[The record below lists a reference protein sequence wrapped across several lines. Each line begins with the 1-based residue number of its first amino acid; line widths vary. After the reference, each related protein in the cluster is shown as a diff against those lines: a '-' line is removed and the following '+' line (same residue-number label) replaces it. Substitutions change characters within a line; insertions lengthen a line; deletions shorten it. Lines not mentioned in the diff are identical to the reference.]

1 MTFEAFLNLLKG
13 ELERRAGFKITDE
26 MMDGLLTSEGK
37 YDKDEVIVS
46 ITSILDRPDGAS
58 RASALSRM
66 LSDEVTF
73 TSAEDLQKSIAR
85 SQAISPTSFNYASGV
100 TARDRVKTGDNDW
113 SEIIGESA
121 TIPVRSE
128 LPTTES
134 ESISVTENRGGVTNT
149 TTETETAIDAP
160 RELLATLTD
169 TLGNAIPLWIQMPND
184 EDGNQQWVPAS
195 KPTSTPLKVRKVD
208 GVWTTVSIPESM
220 TPLSEQWS
228 GKTMTTNGAIYG
240 IMQDGSRGAWLGNE
254 TPTPE
259 QFSWGTISQGGKDY
273 FIDKSSS
280 DPWASRIEIGDTKD
294 DDFRAQLQIVGT
306 EAGYLKADNTWNKLF
321 DIPQADMTKFQ
332 AATLKANKAA
342 TELPYGQMTKA
353 QQATADQARRNAD
366 ATRARDL
373 MTAQQY
379 DYQNQLGA
387 AQEQRQRF
395 QAAQQAKQATAQ
407 LGLQAAQQTQQ
418 DFLTFNE
425 ILNNPQSA
433 LSSMNWMRGAVAPT
447 EENRFGEDPPMNRLA
462 DFNKSRQDYN
472 SYLSQMYSQPM
483 PEMPAFNP
491 AASTEAGFMGSSI
504 QNFIDQTQAA
514 NKAKIAEQDAIIA
527 TQNKTIAAGF
537 TGPTNTSNIPATNNN
552 AAANNNDTLPPP
564 DSGPYVAPVFSNNP
578 EDNPSFTPSGPDN
591 RLAFLQRQAAN
602 RNLSFNPRPKNL
614 ETFGNQAGVQSTTS
628 AAALALEKERLR
640 LAAEAQAKAGMAGI
654 GFRR

>member
-1 MTFEAFLNLLKG
+1 MTREEFLKQLLD
-13 ELERRAGFKITDE
+13 EINRRNKAYNSIRHSSASGRDIIDTDTLKI
-26 MMDGLLTSEGK
+26 LLTSDGNYEIE
-37 YDKDEVIVS
+37 DVFTQIDE
-46 ITSILDRPDGAS
+46 ILKRPDAS
-58 RASALSRM
+58 RAVNTLVQNLANVYKAESGDMYENMPFGEAYAFGVGPLYSAPS
-66 LSDEVTF
+66 
-73 TSAEDLQKSIAR
+73 TSK
-85 SQAISPTSFNYASGV
+85 
-100 TARDRVKTGDNDW
+100 DW
-113 SEIIGESA
+113 STIIS
-121 TIPVRSE
+121 
-128 LPTTES
+128 
-134 ESISVTENRGGVTNT
+134 
-149 TTETETAIDAP
+149 ETAGTSVVPPVGDDYVEGSVLAEQDLAGPANNTIDAP
-160 RELLATLTD
+160 NELLATLTD
-169 TLGNAIPLWIQMPND
+169 TLGNPIPLWIKMPND

-195 KPTSTPLKVRKVD
+195 KPNSTPLKVRKVD
-208 GVWTTVSIPESM
+208 GVWTTVSIPESV

-228 GKTMTTNGAIYG
+228 GKTVTTNGAIYG
-240 IMQDGSRGAWLGNE
+240 IMQDGSRGDWLGNE

-306 EAGYLKADNTWNKLF
+306 EAGYLGPNNTWNKLF

-332 AATLKANKAA
+332 AATLEANAA
-342 TELPYGQMTKA
+342 AAQLPYDQMTAA
-353 QQATADQARRNAD
+353 QQANADQARINAD
-366 ATRARDL
+366 ATRARDM

-395 QAAQQAKQATAQ
+395 QAAQNARQATAQ

-447 EENRFGEDPPMNRLA
+447 EENRFGEDTPMNRLA
-462 DFNKSRQDYN
+462 DFNKSRDMYN

-483 PEMPAFNP
+483 PEMPSFNP
-491 AASTEAGFMGSSI
+491 ASNNANAFMGTSI
-504 QNFIDQTQAA
+504 QNIINQQQAA
-514 NKAKIAEQDAIIA
+514 NERKIAEQNQIIA
-527 TQNKTIAAGF
+527 DRDATIAAGF
-537 TGPTNTSNIPATNNN
+537 VGPTNTSNIPAANNN
-552 AAANNNDTLPPP
+552 ATITPVLSSEAP

-578 EDNPSFTPSGPDN
+578 EDNPSFIPSSTDN
-591 RLAFLQRQAAN
+591 RNAFLQRQAAD
-602 RNLSFNPRPKNL
+602 RQKFFDDEARKRKEA
-614 ETFGNQAGVQSTTS
+614 ETRAM
-628 AAALALEKERLR
+628 
-640 LAAEAQAKAGMAGI
+640 AGMAGI

>member
-1 MTFEAFLNLLKG
+1 
-13 ELERRAGFKITDE
+13 
-26 MMDGLLTSEGK
+26 
-37 YDKDEVIVS
+37 
-46 ITSILDRPDGAS
+46 
-58 RASALSRM
+58 
-66 LSDEVTF
+66 
-73 TSAEDLQKSIAR
+73 
-85 SQAISPTSFNYASGV
+85 
-100 TARDRVKTGDNDW
+100 
-113 SEIIGESA
+113 
-121 TIPVRSE
+121 
-128 LPTTES
+128 
-134 ESISVTENRGGVTNT
+134 
-149 TTETETAIDAP
+149 
-160 RELLATLTD
+160 
-169 TLGNAIPLWIQMPND
+169 
-184 EDGNQQWVPAS
+184 
-195 KPTSTPLKVRKVD
+195 STPLKVRKID
-208 GVWTTVSIPESM
+208 GVWTTVSVPESV

-228 GKTMTTNGAIYG
+228 QKTITTNGAIYA
-240 IMQDGSRGAWLGNE
+240 IMQDGTTKVWLGNE

-259 QFSWGTISQGGKDY
+259 QFSWTTLSHGGKDY
-273 FIDKSSS
+273 FIDQSKDS
-280 DPWASRIEIGDTKD
+280 PWESRIEIGDTKD
-294 DDFRAQLQIVGT
+294 DFKAQLQIVGT

-321 DIPQADMTKFQ
+321 DIPLAALSRFQ
-332 AATLKANKAA
+332 VATLAANKAA
-342 TELPYGQMTKA
+342 TELPYDKMTKA

-366 ATRARDL
+366 ATRARDM

-447 EENRFGEDPPMNRLA
+447 EENRFGEDTPMNRLA

-491 AASTEAGFMGSSI
+491 AANNANAFMGTSI

-514 NKAKIAEQDAIIA
+514 NKRKIAEQNQIIA
-527 TQNKTIAAGF
+527 DRDATIAAGF

-591 RLAFLQRQAAN
+591 RLAFLQRQAAD